1 MYRLRFLAAAV
12 CAVAAW
18 GQAPS
23 YTASGIV
30 NASDYS
36 PGPFAPGS
44 VIALF
49 GANLSRSAYA
59 LQSSDIASGYLPTE
73 LNYTQVIVDNSPAAL
88 FYVSPTQVNF
98 MVPTTD
104 GVGQMTIQVV
114 REGLAGP
121 VIALP
126 VIAAAPALFAWGNN
140 LALATHADYSL
151 VTAASPAVGG
161 EIIVLFA
168 TGMGKTAPDP
178 GPGEIP
184 TSPAPIVNLGALQV
198 TLAGQAVDP
207 SLIKYAGLSPQSAGL
222 YQINL
227 AIPPGTPSNPSIL
240 VTEAGQASSAG
251 LVLPVQPG
259 Q

>member
-1 MYRLRFLAAAV
+1 MCRLRLLAAAV
-12 CAVAAW
+12 CTIAAW

-23 YTASGIV
+23 YTSSGIV

-49 GANLSRSAYA
+49 GTNLSRSVYA
-59 LQSSDIASGYLPTE
+59 LQASDIQFPYLPTT
-73 LNYTQVIVDNSPAAL
+73 LNYTQVIVDNSPVAL
-88 FYVSPTQVNF
+88 FYVAPGQVNF
-98 MVPTTD
+98 MVPATD
-104 GVGQMTIQVV
+104 GVGQMTVQVV

-121 VIALP
+121 VITLP
-126 VIAAAPALFAWGNN
+126 VVNAAPALFVTGNN
-140 LALATHADYSL
+140 LALATHGDYSL
-151 VTAASPAVGG
+151 VTPSAPATAG

-168 TGMGKTAPDP
+168 TGMGKTSPDP

-184 TSPAPIVNLGALQV
+184 TYAAPLVNLSTLQV

-207 SLIKYAGLSPQSAGL
+207 SLIKYAGLSPGSAGL

-227 AIPPGTPSNPSIL
+227 EIPSGTPANPAIL
-240 VTEAGQASSAG
+240 VSLAGQTSAAG
-251 LVLPVQPG
+251 LALPVQ
-259 Q
+259 

>member
-1 MYRLRFLAAAV
+1 VFRLRLFAAA
-12 CAVAAW
+12 AFAIAAW

-49 GANLSRSAYA
+49 GSNLSRSVYA
-59 LQSSDIASGYLPTE
+59 LQASDIQFPYLPVT
-73 LNYTQVIVDNSPAAL
+73 LNYTQVIVDNSPVAL

-98 MVPTTD
+98 MVPATD
-104 GVGQMTIQVV
+104 GVGQMTVQVV

-121 VIALP
+121 VITLP
-126 VIAAAPALFAWGNN
+126 VVNAAPALFITGNN
-140 LALATHADYSL
+140 LALATHGDYSL
-151 VTAASPAVGG
+151 VTPAAPAQAG

-184 TSPAPIVNLGALQV
+184 TYAAPIVNLNTLQV
-198 TLAGQAVDP
+198 TLAGKAVDP
-207 SLIKYAGLSPQSAGL
+207 SLIKYAGLSPGSAGL
-222 YQINL
+222 YQVNL
-227 AIPPGTPSNPSIL
+227 EIPAGTPSNPAIL
-240 VTEAGQASSAG
+240 VSLAGQTSAAG
-251 LVLPVQPG
+251 LTLPVE
-259 Q
+259 

>member
-1 MYRLRFLAAAV
+1 MWRLRFFAAAV
-12 CAVAAW
+12 FAIAAW

-23 YTASGIV
+23 YTSAGIV

-49 GANLSRSAYA
+49 GSNLSRSVYA
-59 LQSSDIASGYLPTE
+59 LQASDIQFPYLPTT
-73 LNYTQVIVDNSPAAL
+73 LNYTEVIVDNSPVAL

-98 MVPTTD
+98 MVPATD
-104 GVGQMTIQVV
+104 GVGQMTVQVV

-121 VIALP
+121 VLTLP
-126 VIAAAPALFAWGNN
+126 VVDAAPALFVTGNN
-140 LALATHADYSL
+140 QALATHADYSL
-151 VTAASPAVGG
+151 VTPSAPAQPG

-168 TGMGKTAPDP
+168 TGMGKTSPDP

-184 TSPAPIVNLGALQV
+184 TYAAPIVNQSTLQV
-198 TLAGQAVDP
+198 TLAGQPVDP
-207 SLIKYAGLSPQSAGL
+207 SLIKYAGLSPGCAGL

-227 AIPPGTPSNPSIL
+227 AIPPSAPSNPAIQVSL
-240 VTEAGQASSAG
+240 AGQTSAAG
-251 LVLPVQPG
+251 LILPVE
-259 Q
+259 